1 MTMEEMSMFWWIVK
15 IALWAL
21 AGFGAS
27 RLMKSGE
34 GMIWNIVLGL
44 IGGVVGSAVASL
56 IGLKST
62 NVVGTLLIS
71 LGGACLVIY
80 LYRIIAPKFKK

>member
-1 MTMEEMSMFWWIVK
+1 MEELIMFWWIVK

-34 GMIWNIVLGL
+34 GMLWIILGL

-62 NVVGTLLIS
+62 NVIGTLLIS

-80 LYRIIAPKFKK
+80 LYRIIAPKLKK